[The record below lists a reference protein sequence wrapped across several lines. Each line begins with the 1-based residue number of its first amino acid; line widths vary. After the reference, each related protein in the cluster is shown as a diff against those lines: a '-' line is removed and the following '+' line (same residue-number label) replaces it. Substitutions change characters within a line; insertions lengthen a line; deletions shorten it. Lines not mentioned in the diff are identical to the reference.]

1 MPPAWARPDTSALRM
16 RPGAAEVGAMVE
28 ESNVPLQYWTKTD
41 NASNFYYPS
50 IYFSFAYMQTTD
62 ISHNYGEIKI
72 NESKNA
78 EK

>member
-1 MPPAWARPDTSALRM
+1 M

-28 ESNVPLQYWTKTD
+28 ESNVLLQYWTKTD
-41 NASNFYYPS
+41 NAFNFYYPS
-50 IYFSFAYMQTTD
+50 IYFSFAYMQTTH
-62 ISHNYGEIKI
+62 ISHTYGEIKI

>member
-1 MPPAWARPDTSALRM
+1 M
-16 RPGAAEVGAMVE
+16 RPGAAEVGAMLE
-28 ESNVPLQYWTKTD
+28 ESKVPLHYWTKTD

-50 IYFSFAYMQTTD
+50 IYCSFAYMH